1 MKRPREWP
9 WSALLDQLARPL
21 GGTDAAGTEWNGDDL
36 LAGIEGAWEEVAG
49 RLGLTRL
56 GWLEGRPDGELRITL
71 AFPCRRAVAR
81 WRAIAAAPGPGAG
94 SEGLYL
100 SPTEHIACV
109 VRDGGMLVA
118 GAAPSA
124 LPSRPALGQIGAL
137 AEALVKRLDDKRLH
151 RAALD
156 RARGARR
163 IGAAAH
169 DLRNEL
175 TRAMLL
181 VERDGAQDRAELIR
195 ALRGARDLAHGAL
208 SGRGPGAAPALAEVH
223 LRTLLTE
230 ACSAAAAAARG
241 AGSAGATPPIRLRCP
256 KALTALA
263 NAGSLD
269 RALRNVIVNA
279 VEATVRRGGGGD
291 VRVEARRDAPFDDVH
306 PEAGFDLCIAITD
319 SGAGMPPGELAHFLH
334 PRAASDRGAVG
345 DELESTG
352 LGTASLQLALEIGG
366 IPLQVQSAPGRG
378 TTVTLRL
385 RSARPRE
392 VIVDPDIRRGRRRAR
407 AIRGAVHVV
416 SDDAARRLLCT

>member
-1 MKRPREWP
+1 MGIESR
-9 WSALLDQLARPL
+9 
-21 GGTDAAGTEWNGDDL
+21 GDDL
-36 LAGIEGAWEEVAG
+36 RAGIERAWEEVAG

-56 GWLEGRPDGELRITL
+56 GWFEVRPNAELRIIL
-71 AFPCRRAVAR
+71 AYPCRRAVAR
-81 WRAIAAAPGPGAG
+81 WRAIAAAPGPASE

-109 VRDGGMLVA
+109 VRPGGILVA

-124 LPSRPALGQIGAL
+124 LPTRPALGQIGAL
-137 AEALVKRLDDKRLH
+137 AKALVNRLDERRLH

-181 VERDGAQDRAELIR
+181 AERNGAEDRVELIR

-208 SGRGPGAAPALAEVH
+208 SGRGPGAAPALAEVQ
-223 LRTLLTE
+223 LRPLLAE
-230 ACSAAAAAARG
+230 ACGAAASAARG
-241 AGSAGATPPIRLRCP
+241 MGGLDAAPAIRLRCP

-263 NAGSLD
+263 DAGSLD

-279 VEATVRRGGGGD
+279 VEATVRGRRGGD
-291 VRVEARRDAPFDDVH
+291 VRVEARRDTHFEDVH
-306 PEAGFDLCIAITD
+306 PEAGFDLRITVQD
-319 SGAGMPPGELAHFLH
+319 CGAGMEPGELARFLD
-334 PRAASDRGAVG
+334 PRPAPDGVAMG

-366 IPLQVQSAPGRG
+366 IPLRVESQPGRG
-378 TTVTLRL
+378 TTAILRL
-385 RSARPRE
+385 RSGRPRE
-392 VIVDPDIRRGRRRAR
+392 VIMDPDVRRGRRRAR
-407 AIRGAVHVV
+407 AARGAVHVV
-416 SDDAARRLLCT
+416 NDEAAARLLRS